1 MPSRRSIRLPHYDY
15 TSVGGY
21 FITICTKDK
30 KCVFGRVDGEQMCLN
45 PIGRVAHDCWLQIP
59 EHFSNVI
66 LDAYVIMPNHMHGIL
81 MLSDPNDESKA
92 QRSRNVVAQYIA
104 LVVSAAR
111 AADDEPTVGTQ
122 NFAPVGTAAPAADD
136 ELTVG
141 AQNFAPV
148 VVARSATRNIRECR
162 VQPKSVGSIIRVY
175 KAAVTRECRF
185 LAAGSGDSIWQRN
198 YHEHIIRNEQDL
210 REIREYIVYN
220 PLKWALDR
228 YYTE

>member
-1 MPSRRSIRLPHYDY
+1 MSRIRDGLPSRRSIRLPHYDY

-45 PIGRVAHDCWLQIP
+45 PIGEIAHNCWLKIP

-66 LDAYVIMPNHMHGIL
+66 LDVFVIMPNHMHGIL

-92 QRSRNVVAQYIA
+92 QRSRTVGAQYIA
-104 LVVSAAR
+104 PVVS
-111 AADDEPTVGTQ
+111 
-122 NFAPVGTAAPAADD
+122 AAPAADD
-136 ELTVG
+136 GPSVG
-141 AQNFAPV
+141 AQYIAPV
-148 VVARSATRNIRECR
+148 VVSRSATRNTRECR

-175 KAAVTRECRF
+175 KAAVTRECRS
-185 LAAGSGDSIWQRN
+185 LSAGSGDSFWQRN

-210 REIREYIVYN
+210 REIREYIVNN

-228 YYTE
+228 YHSI